1 MMNMKVN
8 YTGDRISVSE
18 AAEILSMNE
27 QKVRVLMQRGKLPIG
42 IADRSEED
50 KSYTYY
56 IYRGRV
62 TAFLNGLDLN
72 L

>member
-1 MMNMKVN
+1 MRVN
-8 YTGDRISVSE
+8 YSENRISVGE
-18 AAEILSMNE
+18 AAEMLGMSE

-56 IYRGRV
+56 IYKGRV
-62 TAFLNGLDLN
+62 MAFLNGQDLN